1 MQEGSYYQTAVYLW
15 LKESYGI
22 VPAARGAPRPGLPKV
37 KDKTRDRVDA
47 RTRACRHVNPT
58 LPFCHAEQR
67 EASISPPALR
77 WILRFAQDDCRRTFH
92 PAFQPMKKPP
102 LLLAL
107 FAGLAVALS
116 AAEPYTIAVIPK
128 GTTHEFWKSIHAGA
142 VKAQR
147 ELAAAGIA
155 VNVIWKGPLKEDDRE
170 QQVQVVENF
179 IGRRVSGI
187 VLAPL
192 DHKALVAPVET
203 AVRGKIPVV
212 IIDSGLATQ
221 AYTSFVATDNR
232 EGGRIAA
239 RNLGRLLGGK
249 GNVIMLRLQIG
260 SNSTEEREAGFVEIM
275 QHDFPGI
282 RLLSIDQHAG
292 ATRDTAKR
300 AAETLLSRYGS
311 VVNGVFAPNESTGAG
326 MLLALRDAGLAG
338 KVKFIAFD
346 SGETL
351 NAGLKS
357 GHIDGLVVQNPM
369 NMGYLGVKTMVAV
382 LRGEKVPARIDTG
395 VGFVTREN
403 FDDPALADMV
413 NPPLDQYLK

>member
-1 MQEGSYYQTAVYLW
+1 MKS
-15 LKESYGI
+15 
-22 VPAARGAPRPGLPKV
+22 
-37 KDKTRDRVDA
+37 
-47 RTRACRHVNPT
+47 
-58 LPFCHAEQR
+58 
-67 EASISPPALR
+67 
-77 WILRFAQDDCRRTFH
+77 LRFA
-92 PAFQPMKKPP
+92 
-102 LLLAL
+102 LLGFCCA
-107 FAGLAVALS
+107 AALS

-128 GTTHEFWKSIHAGA
+128 GTTHEFWKSINAGA

-147 ELAAAGIA
+147 ELAAQGIA

-192 DHKALVAPVET
+192 DDKALVGPVET

-221 AYTSFVATDNR
+221 AYSSFVATDNR

-249 GNVIMLRLQIG
+249 GNVIMLRLMVG

-275 QHDFPGI
+275 QKDFPAV

-300 AAETLLSRYGS
+300 AAETLLSRYGA
-311 VVNGVFAPNESTGAG
+311 VVNGVFASNESSAAG

-351 NAGLKS
+351 NAGLKK
-357 GHIDGLVVQNPM
+357 GDIDGLVVQHPM

-395 VGFVTREN
+395 VGFVTREI
-403 FDDPALADMV
+403 FDDPALADIV
-413 NPPLDQYLK
+413 TPPLDKYLKP